1 MAQNNALLLDNNSTI
16 FAYPYNS
23 GPLALF
29 SPSCM
34 ELPNQ
39 YGPINAVAWVTIM
52 NPIPFLW
59 YRAFTETS
67 SICPTLPPPNMNFGS
82 RSKVVV
88 PITRLLLSLVVT
100 ATNILWSGFV
110 FTSFS
115 FALAGASR
123 SCPRGKFSIYFHP
136 LSMSSS
142 FISRPPNLHFFYKNI
157 WDDS

>member
-1 MAQNNALLLDNNSTI
+1 MLKKLLDFQFDVLKCLILCHSHFSVHLVWNYRISSTD
-16 FAYPYNS
+16 
-23 GPLALF
+23 PL
-29 SPSCM
+29 M
-34 ELPNQ
+34 Q
-39 YGPINAVAWVTIM
+39 YAWVTSM

-123 SCPRGKFSIYFHP
+123 SCPRGKFSIYF
-136 LSMSSS
+136 
-142 FISRPPNLHFFYKNI
+142 
-157 WDDS
+157 